1 MRTVN
6 LNPVVSGLGALCCGV
21 LAWATTAVADVT
33 ADNPAGLVVWPKL
46 VFNSDAGI
54 NTLIQL
60 SNTSNEQVKV
70 RCFYVNANSHCL
82 NRPTQTCNINED
94 CGPGGICNPGWIETD
109 FSFDLTAH
117 QPIAWTLSDGLP
129 FFPLDGFV
137 RVGPNNQSNGPLSSI
152 PPAPEDPFQGELK
165 CVQVAEDETP
175 VASNDLK
182 GEATIIR
189 ANEFETLDARSYNAL
204 GVQALEE
211 NDGDNTLC
219 LGGESSDVCP
229 NGAEYNGCPNILIMD
244 HFFDDAFVFGD
255 DGEPT
260 ANSAYVRSHLTLV
273 PCSEN
278 FLLQDVALFNTVV
291 QFLIFNEFEQR
302 FSTSRSVNCFEEWE
316 LSSIDLGPAGDRGQN
331 DTNPASRSQ
340 QRSIF
345 NVNVQGTLTGHTRM
359 RPVDDG
365 SPIHG
370 NGLLGVVEEFHR
382 TDEGDLSTVR
392 ASAAFQLHHVGVR
405 ADNDVVQL
413 P

>member
-1 MRTVN
+1 MRTVK
-6 LNPVVSGLGALCCGV
+6 LNPVVSGLGALFVGV
-21 LAWATTAVADVT
+21 LAWAGTAAADVT
-33 ADNPAGLVVWPKL
+33 ADNPAGLIVWPKL
-46 VFNSDAGI
+46 VFNSDSGVD
-54 NTLIQL
+54 TLLQL
-60 SNTSNEQVKV
+60 SNTSSEQVKV
-70 RCFYVNANSHCL
+70 RCFYVNANAHCS
-82 NRPTQTCNINED
+82 NDPRQTCYINSD
-94 CGPGGICNPGWIETD
+94 CGPGGICLAGWIETD
-109 FSFDLTAH
+109 FSFELTAH

-129 FFPLDGFV
+129 FFPLDGLV
-137 RVGPNNQSNGPLSSI
+137 RVGPNNQANGPLSAI

-165 CVQVAEDETP
+165 CVQVAEDESP
-175 VASNDLK
+175 IARNDLK
-182 GEATIIR
+182 GEATIIQ
-189 ANEFETLDARSYNAL
+189 ATEEAPLDARSYNAL
-204 GVQALEE
+204 GIQALEE

-219 LGGESSDVCP
+219 IGGESSDICP

-244 HFFDDAFVFGD
+244 HFFDDAYVFSD
-255 DGEPT
+255 DGDPT
-260 ANSAYVRSHLTLV
+260 ADSAYVRSHLTLV

-278 FLLQDVALFNTVV
+278 FLLQDVALFDTVV

-302 FSTSRSVNCFEEWE
+302 FSTSRSVNCFKEFE
-316 LSSIDLGPAGDRGQN
+316 LSAIDTRQDRGLN
-331 DTNPASRSQ
+331 DTNPASNNNL
-340 QRSIF
+340 RSIF

-382 TDEGDLSTVR
+382 TDVDTLLSTR